1 MTKKFITLL
10 AITALLTTFSGL
22 AFAKSFKGEVT
33 QIDGNEITITISKDQ
48 AKGVTVGDKAK
59 LSIKKSQAPSAG
71 SDALTGC

>member
-10 AITALLTTFSGL
+10 AITALLTTFSGF
-22 AFAKSFKGEVT
+22 AFAKSIKGAVT
-33 QIDGNEITITISKDQ
+33 QVEGTEITITVSKEQ
-48 AKGVTVGDKAK
+48 AKGITVGDKAK